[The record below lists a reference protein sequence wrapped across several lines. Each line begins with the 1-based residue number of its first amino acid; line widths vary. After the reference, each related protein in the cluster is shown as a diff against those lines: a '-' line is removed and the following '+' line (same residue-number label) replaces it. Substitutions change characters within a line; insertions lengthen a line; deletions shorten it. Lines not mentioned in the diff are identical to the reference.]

1 MELLTKFGVDL
12 RLLIAQAVNFLLLL
26 GILTWAVYRPLLRVM
41 AERTRKIQAA
51 LDDAKAIAAER
62 AALATHRQS
71 EHAKVKAEVAG
82 LLAEADRSAQAA
94 RAEALAQAKAA
105 AEQLVE
111 KARGLIAQEKARLLT
126 EVQREVARL
135 VADAAEVVL
144 QQKLEGSAD
153 VALVERAVAAVSGK
167 RHGSVV

>member
-1 MELLTKFGVDL
+1 MELLTKFGIDF

-41 AERTRKIQAA
+41 NERTRKIQAA
-51 LDDAKAIAAER
+51 LDDAKAIEVER
-62 AALATHRQS
+62 AALAAHRQA
-71 EHAKVKAEVAG
+71 EIAKVKAEVAG
-82 LLAEADRSAQAA
+82 LLAEADRSAQAV
-94 RAEALAQAKAA
+94 RAEALAGAKAA

-111 KARGLIAQEKARLLT
+111 KARGLIAQEKVRLLS

-144 QQKLEGSAD
+144 QHKLEGD
-153 VALVERAVAAVSGK
+153 QDIELVQRAVAAVSRRQG
-167 RHGSVV
+167 

>member
-1 MELLTKFGVDL
+1 MELLTKFGIDL

-41 AERTRKIQAA
+41 NERSRKIQAA
-51 LDDAKAIAAER
+51 LDDAKAIEVER
-62 AALATHRQS
+62 AALAAHRQA
-71 EHAKVKAEVAG
+71 EVAKVKAEVAG
-82 LLAEADRSAQAA
+82 LLAEAERSAQAA
-94 RAEALAQAKAA
+94 RAEALALAKVA

-111 KARGLIAQEKARLLT
+111 KARGLIAKEKERLLA

-144 QQKLEGSAD
+144 QHKLEGEQD
-153 VALVERAVAAVSGK
+153 TQLVRRAVAVMSAK
-167 RHGSVV
+167 RQ